1 MKGIIIKSLTIV
13 LLFVS
18 VDSVA
23 CRELPDDESFKKS
36 AIEFTSDTNVVLYK
50 FNNGRLA
57 VSGVG
62 DSARYYLQTGDYSAE
77 MGYQGATYL
86 EILISS
92 DGEILQLSI
101 IKSEETPVFVKLLQ
115 KKGFLKNFCSLKI
128 DSTIEVDAIS
138 GATMTSNS
146 IKKNII
152 TTLETFQPVLRSL
165 MWEKRKL
172 ICSDSELKFETVE

>member
-1 MKGIIIKSLTIV
+1 MKVKTINFLTIV
-13 LLFVS
+13 LLFAS

-23 CRELPDDESFKKS
+23 CRESLDDDSFKKS

-50 FNNGRLA
+50 FNNGRFA

-86 EILISS
+86 EILISPT
-92 DGEILQLSI
+92 DEILQLSI
-101 IKSEETPVFVKLLQ
+101 MKSEETPAYVKLLR
-115 KKGFLKNFCSLKI
+115 KKGFLKNFCDQKV

-146 IKKNII
+146 IKNDII
-152 TTLETFQPVLRSL
+152 ITLETFQPVLRSL
-165 MWEKRKL
+165 IWEKRKL
-172 ICSDSELKFETVE
+172 ICSEPELKFKTVE